1 MDEEKEVVAPE
12 QSDGWD
18 KDRQRLDQLSANVT
32 KIAGEKAELT
42 TQLTEMSQR
51 SQDMQDTVARLEQQ
65 LSNAQIAQ
73 QTETDSLD
81 SDLYDDKL
89 IKKIS
94 NFEAEIA
101 STKKALVEANNA
113 VKELQDARSQYE
125 QNAENEREA
134 SRKAQRKE
142 AILTDLDKEFGSKF
156 RNEALKLAQE
166 EVDQTGKAPDG
177 EYAVGQ
183 LLRKHYRSL
192 ASATGTT
199 KNNFSPVQVD
209 TGDGGVAFNEGEI
222 KEGSRDD
229 VMAQIRAKYRGKS
242 FSMPKT

>member
-1 MDEEKEVVAPE
+1 MDEEKEKEVAQE
-12 QSDGWD
+12 QTDGWD
-18 KDRQRLDQLSANVT
+18 KDRQKLDQLTANVS
-32 KIAGEKAELT
+32 KMASDKVELT

-51 SQDMQDTVARLEQQ
+51 SQDMQDTVTRLEQQ
-65 LSNAQIAQ
+65 LSSAQIAQ

-94 NFEAEIA
+94 GFEAEIA
-101 STKKALVEANNA
+101 NTKKALEDSNKA

-125 QNAENEREA
+125 LTAENERET
-134 SRKAQRKE
+134 SRKAERKE
-142 AILTDLDKEFGSKF
+142 SILTDLDEEFGSKF
-156 RNEALKLAQE
+156 RNEALRLAQE

-183 LLRKHYRSL
+183 LLRKHYRGL
-192 ASATGTT
+192 ASTTSTT
-199 KNNFSPVQVD
+199 KSFSPVQVD

-222 KEGSRDD
+222 EEGSRDE
-229 VMAQIRAKYRGKS
+229 VMTQIRAKYKGKP
-242 FSMPKT
+242 FTMPKT